1 MLLIFFPSVFF
12 TKVKG
17 TVDQPVVDGSATF
30 SRAIVD
36 SPFLRTPLT
45 NFAGTIHVISNRLCI
60 NSMESRVG
68 RKGRLS
74 MKGSLPLKNSE
85 PSTNDKI
92 NLKCEV
98 LDIRA
103 KNILR
108 SLWFLYPFV
117 YTGSHTSKCFEVIAL

>member
-1 MLLIFFPSVFF
+1 MDLTRNFAVNILCFFLF

-30 SRAIVD
+30 NRAIVN

-45 NFAGTIHVISNRLCI
+45 NFAGTIQVISNRLCI
-60 NSMESRVG
+60 SSMESRVG

-85 PSTNDKI
+85 PSANDKI
-92 NLKCEV
+92 DLKCEV

-108 SLWFLYPFV
+108 SLLFLFPFV
-117 YTGSHTSKCFEVIAL
+117 YQNK

>member
-1 MLLIFFPSVFF
+1 VLLIFFPSVFF

>member
-1 MLLIFFPSVFF
+1 MFVFIY
-12 TKVKG
+12 KVKG

-30 SRAIVD
+30 NRAIVN

-45 NFAGTIHVISNRLCI
+45 NFAGTIQVISNRLCI
-60 NSMESRVG
+60 SSMESRVG

-85 PSTNDKI
+85 PSANDKI
-92 NLKCEV
+92 DLKCEV

-108 SLWFLYPFV
+108 SFVYPFV
-117 YTGSHTSKCFEVIAL
+117 YQNK

>member
-1 MLLIFFPSVFF
+1 VLLIFCPCLLF

-30 SRAIVD
+30 NRAIVN

-45 NFAGTIHVISNRLCI
+45 NFAGTIQVISNRLCI
-60 NSMESRVG
+60 SSMESRVG

-74 MKGSLPLKNSE
+74 MKGTLPLKNSE
-85 PSTNDKI
+85 PSANDKI
-92 NLKCEV
+92 DLKCEV
-98 LDIRA
+98 LDILA

-108 SLWFLYPFV
+108 SLLFLYPFV
-117 YTGSHTSKCFEVIAL
+117 YQNK